1 MLMLCSCMGSVK
13 DAEGGELIKKAR
25 SAYKELNSA
34 RVLMT
39 NTDSGEVEQEFTF
52 KYDEKDI
59 LTFSYKGKSEKNEYA
74 QYNNG
79 AELFTYENGELSYIQ
94 RGEEGFVLY
103 TRDTTHPQADE
114 GLILYSPQAITEA
127 KVTEENGVTHIS
139 HKYDADKIG
148 ARSESGT
155 VTGFSADYWFS
166 GEELLYFVETTD
178 TEENGETKHY
188 SYKVE
193 ITEKNAVDRVE
204 NTVKQ
209 YEKNEG

>member
-1 MLMLCSCMGSVK
+1 MDTNTNIKMKTRSGIGTGKRMLAAAAAGISAMLMLCSCMGSVK

-94 RGEEGFVLY
+94 RGEEGFVLPEFTMMGALTAY
-103 TRDTTHPQADE
+103 
-114 GLILYSPQAITEA
+114 ITD
-127 KVTEENGVTHIS
+127 I
-139 HKYDADKIG
+139 
-148 ARSESGT
+148 
-155 VTGFSADYWFS
+155 
-166 GEELLYFVETTD
+166 
-178 TEENGETKHY
+178 
-188 SYKVE
+188 
-193 ITEKNAVDRVE
+193 
-204 NTVKQ
+204 TVKDFQ
-209 YEKNEG
+209 PMGANFGILPPLPEKIRDKKERYAALSERALAYFDAL